1 MGRHIIL
8 WYYDYYYYYYY
19 HYAID
24 TRRGTIFII
33 THRIW
38 YNILNRS
45 KHNVTCAR
53 NVQSKM
59 LHLIFKK
66 TPIHLL
72 TLWLSVMKFLNN
84 SISKIGIY
92 NIIYVTNYYKC
103 AMLTCVLITDL
114 VAQVLSQVILR
125 VFRQI
130 ECIVSNTRISF
141 EHLHQSFCH
150 QWTRLFSR
158 DFPVAVNFVY
168 E

>member
-1 MGRHIIL
+1 MIL
-8 WYYDYYYYYYY
+8 LLLCNRYY
-19 HYAID
+19 
-24 TRRGTIFII
+24 RRGTIFII

-45 KHNVTCAR
+45 KPDVTRAR

-59 LHLIFKK
+59 PHVIFKK
-66 TPIHLL
+66 TPIHLPIYL
-72 TLWLSVMKFLNN
+72 STLRLSVLKFLNN

-92 NIIYVTNYYKC
+92 NIIYVAYYYKL
-103 AMLTCVLITDL
+103 AMLTCVLGTDL
-114 VAQVLSQVILR
+114 VAQVLCQVVLR

-141 EHLHQSFCH
+141 EHLHQSFRH
-150 QWTRLFSR
+150 QSTRLFSR
-158 DFPVAVNFVY
+158 YFPIAVNVVY